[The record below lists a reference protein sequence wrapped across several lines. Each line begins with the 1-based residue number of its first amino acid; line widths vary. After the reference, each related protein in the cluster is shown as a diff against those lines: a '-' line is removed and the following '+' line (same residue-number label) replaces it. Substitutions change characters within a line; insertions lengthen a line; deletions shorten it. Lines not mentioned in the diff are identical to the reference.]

1 MEYHRAIKSL
11 YLTMRIRYIFVLYI
25 LIFLIGCTSTPT
37 SLKPNLSQD
46 KIDGYLKKVIPLLK
60 DKYNQEVILFVDLTK
75 PSGEYRFFIID
86 IKKSKVLDAGLTCN
100 GVTDKD
106 GNTIYSNRPGSNA
119 SSKGLYKIGY
129 SYTGRFGK
137 AYKLHGLS
145 KTNSNAFARAVV
157 LHSYVWVPPLP
168 IPFKLFES
176 QGCPTVHPDFL
187 KQISKYINES
197 RKPLLLYIQ

>member
-1 MEYHRAIKSL
+1 
-11 YLTMRIRYIFVLYI
+11 MRILCVFVLYV
-25 LIFLIGCTSTPT
+25 LIFLNGCTSTPI
-37 SLKPNLSQD
+37 SRKPNLSQD
-46 KIDGYLKKVIPLLK
+46 KIDAYIKKVMPLLK
-60 DKYNQEVILFVDLTK
+60 DKYNQKIILYVDLTK

-86 IKKSKVLDAGLTCN
+86 IKKSKILDAGLTCN

-129 SYTGRFGK
+129 SYKGSFGK

-145 KTNSNAFARAVV
+145 TTNSNAFARAVV
-157 LHSYVWVPPLP
+157 LHSYVWMPRWP
-168 IPFKLFES
+168 IGFKLFES

-187 KQISKYINES
+187 NTISKHINES
-197 RKPLLLYIQ
+197 PKPLLLYIQ